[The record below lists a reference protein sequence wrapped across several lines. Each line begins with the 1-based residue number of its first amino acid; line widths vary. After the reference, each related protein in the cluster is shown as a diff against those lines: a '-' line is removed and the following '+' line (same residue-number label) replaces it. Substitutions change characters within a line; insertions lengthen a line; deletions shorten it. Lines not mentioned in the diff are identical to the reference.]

1 MPELSATSISDF
13 LRSLSDRT
21 PTPGGGAAAAL
32 TAAIGSALGAMAAR
46 YTTGKKWADREEEAR
61 ALGDELTAL
70 SVNLTAL
77 AQKDAEAY
85 SALSA
90 AKIAAKNQVGI
101 DLAPLEAA
109 SAQVPLDVLG
119 CIHRATCSL
128 SAFRSRCNPHLLVDL
143 NSAVFLLAGAARA
156 SAALVCGNG
165 VDEKIQAEV
174 AKRVAQIESA
184 EKC

>member
-1 MPELSATSISDF
+1 MPDFATTSISDF

-32 TAAIGSALGAMAAR
+32 TAAIGAALGAMAAR
-46 YTTGKKWADREEEAR
+46 YTTGKKWVDREADAR

-70 SVNLTAL
+70 SVSLTAL

-85 SALSA
+85 AALSA
-90 AKIAAKNQVGI
+90 AKIAAKNQAGM

-119 CIHRATCSL
+119 CIHQAACSL
-128 SAFRSRCNPHLLVDL
+128 STFRSRCNPHLLVDL
-143 NSAVFLLAGAARA
+143 NSAIFLLAGAARA
-156 SAALVCGNG
+156 SATLVCGNG
-165 VDEKIQAEV
+165 PSEKMQAES
-174 AKRVAQIESA
+174 AKLLEQIESV
-184 EKC
+184 EKW